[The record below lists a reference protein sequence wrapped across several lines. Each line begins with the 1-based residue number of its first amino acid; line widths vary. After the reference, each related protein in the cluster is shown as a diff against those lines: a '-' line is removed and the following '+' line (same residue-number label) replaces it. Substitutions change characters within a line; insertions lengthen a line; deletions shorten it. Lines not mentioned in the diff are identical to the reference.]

1 MNANNPPDTPAD
13 GQAGRGRQRPTAVIG
28 RVLWQARLMMAV
40 ASVACMVLAAGA
52 LWVTFVDM
60 AQFASELVGYAGL
73 AGAERGEARTEL
85 ITKIV
90 KVLDGFLLC
99 AILVIAA
106 LGIYGLFVDD
116 GADSSHGR
124 APRLLEV
131 RDLDDLKER
140 VARLV
145 LLILMIEL
153 FGYALKIPYTSPM
166 DLLLLAAAILLVA
179 LAIYLTSQRG
189 QTSASATT
197 SGGGDGHDGSR
208 IGDGS

>member
-106 LGIYGLFVDD
+106 LGIHGLFVDD

-166 DLLLLAAAILLVA
+166 DLLLLAAVILLVA